1 MRPPSVQLGLLGCT
15 RVLHAVQATP
25 VDGVLLEALVEV
37 LRGEGANT
45 PTEVSLT
52 AYLPCHEQRTAA
64 GGDEGT

>member
-1 MRPPSVQLGLLGCT
+1 M
-15 RVLHAVQATP
+15 QATP

-37 LRGEGANT
+37 LRGEGADA